1 MDACRV
7 ALRVGSNCAARDD
20 YARLVSL
27 LRRGLAIATTAAAVI
42 YVVIAIG
49 AIWRT
54 PDIGF
59 RVRIGRYVA
68 SARAD
73 SPVHV
78 GDRVLAIDGEAVQST
93 MAYARWRR
101 TVSAGERLL
110 ITVANP
116 QGVQRQVSIVA
127 APGSVPVL
135 GLITASFGVVLLL
148 FGLAMRLRDLDSGMA
163 YRFWVMAVPFPLI
176 YVGAIAAPFS
186 LPDPVVI
193 GGLALALA
201 VSPALLDD
209 FFATVPMPIARSSR
223 VTRAALIVTGVVFA
237 VLTMFGIN
245 GAEDDDSL
253 LRAAVG
259 GLLVMGLSNIVMCAI
274 GLRRQ
279 WRRARVA
286 DATER
291 AQLKWMLGGF
301 ALVVV
306 HTAVIA
312 PGALSDPLWFTVGG
326 FVPLLCGAAILWFGA
341 AMLAVLRVRLTTID
355 AVVPSSLLYSAAARG
370 SMVAAAL
377 AVIAVGT
384 IAHQLADG
392 APTVAAAAT
401 AIAAAILFGPVRARV
416 QSWFDTWSGRDRGHY
431 LAEVHRVM
439 HQLLP
444 LREESAA
451 AKVALEK
458 AVEIVAATGGAIYL
472 RGERIH
478 SCGHGEYPDVAPADE
493 TTAERLVCTV
503 ERNAVLVLGRRRGG
517 DPYREDDR
525 HLLAAV
531 TVGLAAAL
539 DASHSSRELAELR
552 ARNSAPVIAPIETS
566 APPLVGESAVATKL
580 RTRVAQMAASAAP
593 VLLTGETG
601 VGKGVISR
609 ELHRRS
615 ERAGG
620 PFVHVDC
627 ASIPAALVE
636 SELFGHERGAFTGA
650 DKSRKGL
657 LELASGGTVFLDEI
671 GELPLALQ
679 PKLLRALQERTI
691 RPVGATRSRDIDIRV
706 IAATNRNLEEM
717 IRAGTFREDL
727 YFRLRVLE
735 LEIPPLRDRR
745 ADIAAI
751 AASLLPRLAE
761 RNGGAQL
768 SLATDAITVLAE
780 HDWPGNIREL
790 ENTLERAI
798 VLGGVTTI
806 HASSLVVTARRKVDV
821 PAVVD
826 AADHREYLEVV
837 ERERL
842 IAALDAAGGNR
853 AEAARRLGL
862 PRTTLVNKLRRYG
875 ITS

>member
-1 MDACRV
+1 VDARDGAV
-7 ALRVGSNCAARDD
+7 RVGSNCVARCDH
-20 YARLVSL
+20 ARLVSL
-27 LRRGLAIATTAAAVI
+27 LRRGLAIATTAAALI

-59 RVRIGRYVA
+59 RVRIGRHVA
-68 SARAD
+68 AARTE
-73 SPVHV
+73 SLVHV
-78 GDRVLAIDGEAVQST
+78 GDRVIAIDGQRVAST

-101 TVSAGERLL
+101 TVSSGDR
-110 ITVANP
+110 IIVTVADP
-116 QGVQRQVSIVA
+116 RGVTRQVAIVA
-127 APGSVPVL
+127 APGKVPVL

-148 FGLAMRLRDLDSGMA
+148 FALGMRLRDPGSDVA

-186 LPDPVVI
+186 LPDPLVMGV
-193 GGLALALA
+193 LAAALGVA
-201 VSPALLDD
+201 PSWLDD
-209 FFATVPMPIARSSR
+209 FFSSFPMPLARSSR
-223 VTRAALIVTGVVFA
+223 FARTALMVGGGA
-237 VLTMFGIN
+237 VAIATIAIIRSAG
-245 GAEDDDSL
+245 DDDSL
-253 LRAAVG
+253 LRLGVA
-259 GLLVMGLSNIVMCAI
+259 GLLVMGIANIVVLAI

-326 FVPLLCGAAILWFGA
+326 FVPLVCGAAIVWFGA
-341 AMLAVLRVRLTTID
+341 AMLAVLRVRLRTID
-355 AVVPSSLLYSAAARG
+355 AVVPSSIVYSGA

-392 APTVAAAAT
+392 APTVAAATT
-401 AIAAAILFGPVRARV
+401 AIAAAILFGPVRARI
-416 QSWFDTWSGRDRGHY
+416 QTWFDTWSGRDRGHY
-431 LAEVHRVM
+431 LAEVPRVM
-439 HQLLP
+439 SE
-444 LREESAA
+444 LRDSPAA
-451 AKVALEK
+451 ARLALEK
-458 AVEIVAATGGAIYL
+458 AVAIVSAIGGAIYA
-472 RGERIH
+472 RRENTFERTH
-478 SCGHGEYPDVAPADE
+478 VCGDVELPAAFISVPESDF
-493 TTAERLVCTV
+493 AVVRDTV
-503 ERNAVLVLGRRRGG
+503 VLLLGPRRGG
-517 DPYREDDR
+517 DPYREEDR
-525 HLLAAV
+525 HLLDAV
-531 TVGLAAAL
+531 IAAL
-539 DASHSSRELAELR
+539 EAASSSRELAELR
-552 ARNSAPVIAPIETS
+552 ARSSAPLLAPIVSS
-566 APPLVGESAVATKL
+566 APALVGDSAVAVKL
-580 RTRVAQMAASAAP
+580 RTCVAQMAASAAP

-601 VGKGVISR
+601 AGKGVIAR
-609 ELHRRS
+609 ELHRLSLRG
-615 ERAGG
+615 A
-620 PFVHVDC
+620 FVHVDC
-627 ASIPAALVE
+627 ASIPAALFE

-650 DKSRKGL
+650 DRAHKGM

-679 PKLLRALQERTI
+679 PKLLRALQDRMI
-691 RPVGATRSRDIDIRV
+691 RPVGSSRTREIDVRV

-717 IRAGTFREDL
+717 ISAGTFREDL

-735 LEIPPLRDRR
+735 LEVPPLRERR

-751 AASLLPRLAE
+751 AVSLLPRLAE
-761 RNGGAQL
+761 RNGGASL
-768 SLATDAITVLAE
+768 SVAVDAVTALCA

-790 ENTLERAI
+790 ENTLERAV
-798 VLGGVTTI
+798 VLGGVSTI
-806 HASSLVVTARRKVDV
+806 HATDLVLTARRKVDV